1 MCGILGYSH
10 ISQALP
16 SGVLTLGLSSLVHR
30 GPDHSGR
37 FVSGQISLGAT
48 RLRILDLEGGD
59 QPFLSPDG
67 NVVVIFNGEI
77 FNNHEIR
84 AELESQGT
92 CFRTTCDTEV
102 VLYAFLRWGGACFSR
117 FRGMFAIAVWVQ
129 SEQRLIL
136 ARDRMGIK
144 PLYYRLHDGEIF
156 FGSELKVI
164 FAHPGVPRKLSL
176 TGLNCYLSLNYVPG
190 PHTMVEGIAKL
201 MPGHVLEW
209 QKGICNIC
217 PIEVA
222 AAPVPPASLDE
233 ACQQLDELLLQSVK
247 EQLVSEVPVGLW
259 LSGGL
264 DSTTILHY
272 AAQANP
278 SRLRTFSITFEGRSF
293 DEGRYTREVSRRYGT
308 EHSEL
313 DLSPSTDLTYAIE
326 KIADLSDEP
335 NGDAGAVPLWFLSQ
349 MSREEVTVLLSGEGA
364 DELFAGYLTYRADR
378 YNAAARLAPVFL
390 RKAALACASLLA
402 VSDEKI
408 GFEYKVKRFLQG
420 SLLAPDFAHVFW
432 NGTFSEAG
440 KQSVFLHSDPEPL
453 AAILG
458 GRPNGSLLER
468 SLAFD
473 QRYYLPDDILHKVDR
488 ISMAHS
494 LEVRPPFL
502 DPRIVDFAN
511 SLPDGFKL
519 RGSESKYVL
528 RRLMKDKL
536 PSSIWRRPK
545 IGFDI
550 PIHDW
555 LRGVLKPLLLDTLS
569 EEAVSATN
577 LFRWPAIERLLRE
590 HLERKANWGYHLWGL
605 TVLLMWIKR
614 WRIECPPT
622 DTARSMLEVP
632 EVVGSSLQLLPSYS
646 SRVLSVPLA

>member
-10 ISQALP
+10 ISHSLP
-16 SGVLTLGLSSLVHR
+16 SGVLTSGLSSLLHR
-30 GPDHSGR
+30 GPDHPGR

-48 RLRILDLEGGD
+48 RLRILDLKAGD
-59 QPFLSPDG
+59 QPFLSPDK

-77 FNNHEIR
+77 FNNREIR
-84 AELESQGT
+84 AKLEGQGI
-92 CFRTTCDTEV
+92 CFRTRCDTEV
-102 VLYAFLRWGGACFSR
+102 VLQAFVRWGGACFSR

-144 PLYYRLHDGEIF
+144 PLYYCLHDGEIL

-164 FAHPGVPRKLSL
+164 FAHPGVPRKISL

-209 QKGICNIC
+209 QNGICNIH

-222 AAPVPPASLDE
+222 AAPAPPASLDE
-233 ACQQLDELLLQSVK
+233 ACQQLDQLLLQSVS

-278 SRLRTFSITFEGRSF
+278 SRLRTFSITFAGRSF
-293 DEGRYTREVSRRYGT
+293 DESRYTREVSRRYGT

-313 DLSPSTDLTYAIE
+313 DLSPSTDLAGAIGQ
-326 KIADLSDEP
+326 ITDLSDEP
-335 NGDAGAVPLWFLSQ
+335 NADAGAVPLWFLSQ
-349 MSREEVTVLLSGEGA
+349 MSRKDVTVLLSGEGA
-364 DELFAGYLTYRADR
+364 DELFAGYLSYRADR

-390 RKAALACASLLA
+390 RKAALACARLLP

-408 GFEYKVKRFLQG
+408 GFEYKMKRFLQG

-432 NGTFSEAG
+432 NGTFCEAG
-440 KQSVFLHSDPEPL
+440 KRSVFLYPAPEPL

-458 GRPNGSLLER
+458 GPTNRKSP
-468 SLAFD
+468 A
-473 QRYYLPDDILHKVDR
+473 
-488 ISMAHS
+488 
-494 LEVRPPFL
+494 
-502 DPRIVDFAN
+502 
-511 SLPDGFKL
+511 
-519 RGSESKYVL
+519 
-528 RRLMKDKL
+528 
-536 PSSIWRRPK
+536 
-545 IGFDI
+545 
-550 PIHDW
+550 
-555 LRGVLKPLLLDTLS
+555 TL
-569 EEAVSATN
+569 T
-577 LFRWPAIERLLRE
+577 
-590 HLERKANWGYHLWGL
+590 GL
-605 TVLLMWIKR
+605 
-614 WRIECPPT
+614 
-622 DTARSMLEVP
+622 
-632 EVVGSSLQLLPSYS
+632 
-646 SRVLSVPLA
+646 

>member
-10 ISQALP
+10 ISHSLP
-16 SGVLTLGLSSLVHR
+16 SGVLTSGLNSLLHR
-30 GPDHSGR
+30 GPDYPGR

-48 RLRILDLEGGD
+48 RLRILDLKAGD
-59 QPFLSPDG
+59 QPFLSPDK

-77 FNNHEIR
+77 FNNREIR
-84 AELESQGT
+84 AELEGQGI
-92 CFRTTCDTEV
+92 CFQTRCDTEV
-102 VLYAFLRWGGACFSR
+102 VLQAFVHWGGACFSR

-144 PLYYRLHDGEIF
+144 PLYYCLHDGEIL

-164 FAHPGVPRKLSL
+164 FAHPGVPRKISL

-209 QKGICNIC
+209 QKGICNIR

-222 AAPVPPASLDE
+222 AVPEPPASLDE
-233 ACQQLDELLLQSVK
+233 ACQQLDELLLQSVS

-278 SRLRTFSITFEGRSF
+278 SRLRTFSITFAGRSF
-293 DEGRYTREVSRRYGT
+293 DESRYAREVSRRYGT

-313 DLSPSTDLTYAIE
+313 DLSPSADLTDAIE
-326 KIADLSDEP
+326 QIACNSDEP
-335 NGDAGAVPLWFLSQ
+335 NADAGAVPLWFLSQ
-349 MSREEVTVLLSGEGA
+349 MSRKDVTVLLSGEGA

-378 YNAAARLAPVFL
+378 YSAAARVAPVFL
-390 RKAALACASLLA
+390 RKAALACARLLP

-420 SLLAPDFAHVFW
+420 SLLAPEFAHVFW
-432 NGTFSEAG
+432 NGTFCEAG
-440 KQSVFLHSDPEPL
+440 KRSVFVHADPEPL

-458 GRPNGSLLER
+458 DRPSGSLLQR
-468 SLAFD
+468 ALAFD
-473 QRYYLPDDILHKVDR
+473 QHYYLPDDILHKVDR

-511 SLPDGFKL
+511 SLPDDFKL

-528 RRLMKDKL
+528 RRLMRDKL
-536 PSSIWRRPK
+536 PSSTLRRPK

-605 TVLLMWIKR
+605 MVLLMWIKR

-622 DTARSMLEVP
+622 DTARARLEVP
-632 EVVGSSLQLLPSYS
+632 EAVGSSLQLLPSYS
-646 SRVLSVPLA
+646 SRALSVPLA